1 MVGYT
6 QHDGRKGCFNPLE
19 QYTTEPFIKEEE
31 KGIGPVVRREFI
43 ELPSTE
49 KEEPKL
55 DALIQIEYP
64 PLAPLSGPVVEREF
78 IKLPSCEKEEPE
90 SFESSIEVKKLKRR
104 RKVKESHLI
113 S

>member
-1 MVGYT
+1 MAGYT

-19 QYTTEPFIKEEE
+19 QYTTEPLIKEEE
-31 KGIGPVVRREFI
+31 KLIDPVVRREFI
-43 ELPSTE
+43 NLPSTE
-49 KEEPKL
+49 KEELK
-55 DALIQIEYP
+55 
-64 PLAPLSGPVVEREF
+64 
-78 IKLPSCEKEEPE
+78 PE